1 MKIEKTI
8 GEKILNFLGQLFAPS
23 AYRTNDLEE
32 YKKFTPKKKT
42 LTKKKKVTTSKRKK
56 TTHK

>member
-8 GEKILNFLGQLFAPS
+8 GEKILDFLGQLFAPS
-23 AYRTNDLEE
+23 AYRNDLEE
-32 YKKFTPKKKT
+32 YAKFA
-42 LTKKKKVTTSKRKK
+42 TKKKKAPTKKKKATTSKKKK